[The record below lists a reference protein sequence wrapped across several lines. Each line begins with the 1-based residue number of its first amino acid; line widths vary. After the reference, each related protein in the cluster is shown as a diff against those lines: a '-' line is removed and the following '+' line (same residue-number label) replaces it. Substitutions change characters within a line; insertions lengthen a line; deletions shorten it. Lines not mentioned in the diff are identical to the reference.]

1 MVTML
6 QQYWWV
12 FLLLWLATKISRSV
26 ETKGKKKQEKNTSD
40 AENLVLT
47 VARSLD
53 KNVGNKGVLDKV
65 LNDAADNLGDG
76 NVYKRA
82 LVDGVV
88 SQLEK
93 DEAEKFTP
101 VKGSHPLSQLAGRA
115 VKAETKKRKIVSGLK
130 TGAVVGLKI
139 LRGGL
144 I

>member
-1 MVTML
+1 VTIL

-12 FLLLWLATKISRSV
+12 FLLLWIVSKISRHV

-53 KNVGNKGVLDKV
+53 KNVGNRGVLDKV
-65 LNDAADNLGDG
+65 LNDASDGLVEG

-93 DEAEKFTP
+93 DEVKKFTP

-115 VKAETKKRKIVSGLK
+115 VKAETRKRKIVRGLK
-130 TGAVVGLKI
+130 KGAVVGLKI

-144 I
+144 T

>member
-1 MVTML
+1 MTIL

-12 FLLLWLATKISRSV
+12 FLLLWIVSKISRHV

-53 KNVGNKGVLDKV
+53 KNVGNRGVLDKV
-65 LNDAADNLGDG
+65 LNDASDGLVEG

-93 DEAEKFTP
+93 DEVKKFTP

-115 VKAETKKRKIVSGLK
+115 VKAETRKRKIVRGLK
-130 TGAVVGLKI
+130 KGAVVGLKI

-144 I
+144 T